1 MKYLDEMKIRL
12 IRQKSELM
20 DQLRASETFG
30 TNYFYIQGKITELDK
45 VIEEFDKLEKENEKQ
60 NS

>member
-12 IRQKSELM
+12 IRQMSELM
-20 DQLRASETFG
+20 DQLRASEAFS

-45 VIEEFDKLEKENEKQ
+45 MIEQFDKLEKENEQ
-60 NS
+60 R

>member
-12 IRQKSELM
+12 VHQKTELM
-20 DQLRASETFG
+20 DQLRTSEAFS

-45 VIEEFDKLEKENEKQ
+45 VIEQFDKLEKENEAK
-60 NS
+60 